1 MKKKFL
7 NLLSRINAKGNIEE
21 SYYYLKKL
29 YSEPHRYYHNFN
41 HIKQCLNELDY
52 VKNKA
57 IFPEALEFAIWY
69 HDSIYTS
76 KKHDNEQKSAL
87 LAYNTALS
95 LSLSKK
101 FAQKAKK
108 LVLATKHES
117 SCLDND
123 EKIITDID
131 LTIFGKSEKR
141 FNKYCRDIRKE
152 YSYVPFK
159 TYKKTRIKIIK
170 NFLSKKRIY
179 LIDSFKQKYEENA
192 RKNLSEAIKNLN
204 NKIIYG

>member
-1 MKKKFL
+1 MKQKFL
-7 NLLSRINAKGNIEE
+7 NLLKRINAKGNIEE
-21 SYYYLKKL
+21 SYYYLKRLHSK
-29 YSEPHRYYHNFN
+29 PHRHYHNFN

-52 VKNKA
+52 INNKT

-76 KKHDNEQKSAL
+76 KRQDNEQKSAL

-95 LSLSKK
+95 LSLSKI
-101 FAQKAKK
+101 FAQKAKE
-108 LVLATKHES
+108 LVLATKHDTS
-117 SCLDND
+117 YLNND

-141 FNKYCRDIRKE
+141 FDEYCRDIKKE

-159 TYKKTRIKIIK
+159 KYKKTRIKIIK
-170 NFLSKKRIY
+170 KFLSKKSIY
-179 LIDSFKQKYEENA
+179 QIDFFKQKYEENA
-192 RKNLSEAIKNLN
+192 RKNLSKAIKNLK
-204 NKIIYG
+204 NKIICD